1 MTTDA
6 TTDVVLQCRGDVTPA
21 EREYVEA
28 KISHLPGLVGA
39 PVLFARVVLTQH
51 EDPARERPAS
61 AKGEVDVNGRVVQAH
76 VAAATMHE
84 AIDLLDARLR
94 ERIER
99 FAHRQQS
106 KHRRGR
112 SPDPSQ
118 WHHGDRETS
127 RPAYFPRPIEEREVV
142 RTKTYAVDAMTP
154 DEAAFDLEMLDH
166 DFYLFVNLETGE
178 DNVIA
183 RAGDAGFVL
192 SEPSA
197 SCSLTDT
204 AAPIAHLDHRP
215 PVAATAEA
223 VDLLELGGLRHLFFL
238 DPDDGRGRVLYHRY
252 DGHYGL
258 IEPAVGE
265 A

>member
-1 MTTDA
+1 MTT
-6 TTDVVLQCRGDVTPA
+6 TTDVVLQARGDVTVA
-21 EREYVEA
+21 EREYAEA
-28 KISHLPGLVGA
+28 KVNRLPGLASV
-39 PVLFARVVLTQH
+39 PVLGARVVLTQH
-51 EDPARERPAS
+51 DDPARERPAS
-61 AKGEVDVNGRVVQAH
+61 AKGEVDVNGRVVHAH

-99 FAHRQQS
+99 LSQRRRS
-106 KHRRGR
+106 KLRRVRGTDR
-112 SPDPSQ
+112 SE
-118 WHHGDRETS
+118 WHHGDREAT
-127 RPAYFPRPIEEREVV
+127 RPEYFPRPIEEREVV
-142 RTKTYAVDAMTP
+142 RTKTFAVDAMTP
-154 DEAAFDLEMLDH
+154 DEAAFDLDLLDH

-183 RAGDAGFVL
+183 RTHDAGYVL

-197 SCSLTDT
+197 TCSLTDP
-204 AAPIAHLDHRP
+204 AVPIAHSEQRP
-215 PVAATAEA
+215 PTATTEEA

-238 DPDDGRGRVLYHRY
+238 DPDDGRGRLLYHRY

-258 IEPAVGE
+258 IVPALEE